1 MEYRWKR
8 HTDAPRSMYI
18 VVSILFFAFVEV
30 VSMLLFRAWEIK
42 RGRIDV
48 DARAASYERDHIDR
62 RQGRAMH
69 HLMRLLFDKG
79 KRVTQWTIREFY
91 RAKTKFG
98 AKTGITRMRNLV
110 EGRGEF
116 DSERGSA
123 SGYLQDITD
132 HRDSVREEAS
142 K

>member
-1 MEYRWKR
+1 
-8 HTDAPRSMYI
+8 MYI
-18 VVSILFFAFVEV
+18 VALISLVALIEIAT
-30 VSMLLFRAWEIK
+30 MLLFRMWEIK

-79 KRVTQWTIREFY
+79 KRVTQWTVREFY

-123 SGYLQDITD
+123 SGYLQDITE

>member
-1 MEYRWKR
+1 
-8 HTDAPRSMYI
+8 MYI
-18 VVSILFFAFVEV
+18 VALISLVAFVEIAA
-30 VSMLLFRAWEIK
+30 MLLFRMWEIK
-42 RGRIDV
+42 RGRIDI
-48 DARAASYERDHIDR
+48 DARAASYERDHVDR
-62 RQGRAMH
+62 RRERTVH

-79 KRVTQWTIREFY
+79 KRAAQWTVRKFH
-91 RAKTKFG
+91 RAKTRFG

-110 EGRGEF
+110 RGRGGV

-132 HRDSVREEAS
+132 HRDSVREEAP